1 MSQYVSDSYIM
12 ANFYTCEKYCN
23 RKKAD
28 VSTLG
33 FGFNNVWAI
42 VDIGFLFEFI
52 AKYYRFPE

>member
-1 MSQYVSDSYIM
+1 MSQYVSDSCIM
-12 ANFYTCEKYCN
+12 TKFYTREKYCN

-33 FGFNNVWAI
+33 LGFNNVWEI